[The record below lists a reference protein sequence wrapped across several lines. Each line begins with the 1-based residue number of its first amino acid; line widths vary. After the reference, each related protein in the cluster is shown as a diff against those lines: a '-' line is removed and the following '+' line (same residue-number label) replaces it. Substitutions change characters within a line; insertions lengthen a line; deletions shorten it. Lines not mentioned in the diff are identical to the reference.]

1 MFFAALG
8 PGTWPSLCLE
18 CLLLTATS
26 LSSEPHCFLFPSG
39 KYKDPKATPYYRTS
53 TQPTVFVLQ
62 VQICLLIAG
71 WAVGF
76 LRQDIFVLAFGVSS
90 AWDDTASVRSV
101 TWTVNHLL
109 PNPKHVLTP
118 LSSSVAQVLISA
130 GLN

>member
-1 MFFAALG
+1 MALFTLLGASLPSFWPSHLLFFHSSYRSMFFAALG

-26 LSSEPHCFLFPSG
+26 LFSEPHCFLFPSG
-39 KYKDPKATPYYRTS
+39 KYKDSKATPYYRTS
-53 TQPTVFVLQ
+53 AQPTVFVLQ

-90 AWDDTASVRSV
+90 AWDDTL
-101 TWTVNHLL
+101 HLC
-109 PNPKHVLTP
+109 V
-118 LSSSVAQVLISA
+118 Q
-130 GLN
+130 